1 MLCLSHAAA
10 GQRSF
15 LHILPG
21 LPMMSNHTLI
31 AYTEIIYFKT
41 PKSPC
46 IFNSQYIC
54 SEAYCWPERQMD
66 GNFKNLKSI
75 LEL

>member
-1 MLCLSHAAA
+1 MML
-10 GQRSF
+10 
-15 LHILPG
+15 
-21 LPMMSNHTLI
+21 NHTLI
-31 AYTEIIYFKT
+31 AYTEIIYSKT